1 MVSVVV
7 LESIVKRCQPLRR
20 ALEANKSFEDM
31 RYFIKQMILGATVAI
46 PIDFKE
52 FKQLMHSKSVLY
64 SAKAIEETYDLLV
77 QNYLEFEQEI
87 LSILTRQMIVVE
99 DGYDDSY
106 DIQSSLNRRVV
117 NLLTSTK
124 LYYDHIE
131 KHVRTCMGNDE
142 SEGSRAKSFFSLE
155 YDNNVEYRFMEAL
168 RNYVQ
173 HYGLAIHSMSLN
185 SNWVGEGDHEQL
197 VNKLRL
203 YTLKNEL
210 ALDKTFKK
218 QILKELDDKTE
229 LIKAIRVYVGSLS
242 NVHDKV
248 RTQIQMNVGQARDNV
263 SKAICKYEKS
273 GGNALG
279 CYAYSVPNDD
289 PTDTPIEKY
298 ALMLDWDDV
307 RLKLERRNQALPR
320 LSRWYV
326 SGSC

>member
-1 MVSVVV
+1 MVLVRWS
-7 LESIVKRCQPLRR
+7 RCSPLNA
-20 ALEANKSFEDM
+20 ALEATKSFEYM
-31 RYFIKQMILGATVAI
+31 RYFLKQMILGPTIAI
-46 PIDFKE
+46 PIDLEE
-52 FKQLMHSKSVLY
+52 FTQLKLSKSVLY

-87 LSILTRQMIVVE
+87 LSILSRQMIVVE

-106 DIQSSLNRRVV
+106 EIQSRLNRRVV

-131 KHVRTCMGNDE
+131 KHVRTCMGEDD
-142 SEGSRAKSFFSLE
+142 SEGRRAKSFFSLE
-155 YDNNVEYRFMEAL
+155 YDTHAEYRFMEAL

-173 HYGLAIHSMSLN
+173 HYGLAVHSMSLN
-185 SNWVGEGDHEQL
+185 SNWEGEGDHRQL

-218 QILKELDDKTE
+218 QTFNELYDKTD
-229 LIKAIRVYVGSLS
+229 LMGAIRVYVGSLS

-248 RTQIQMNVGQARDNV
+248 RSQIKMNVGQARDNV
-263 SKAICKYEKS
+263 NEAICKYENEND
-273 GGNALG
+273 GDALG
-279 CYAYSVPNDD
+279 CYAYSVQNND
-289 PTDTPIEKY
+289 PMEKPVEKY

-307 RLKLERRNQALPR
+307 RLKLERRNRAMPK

-326 SGSC
+326 SGSCF